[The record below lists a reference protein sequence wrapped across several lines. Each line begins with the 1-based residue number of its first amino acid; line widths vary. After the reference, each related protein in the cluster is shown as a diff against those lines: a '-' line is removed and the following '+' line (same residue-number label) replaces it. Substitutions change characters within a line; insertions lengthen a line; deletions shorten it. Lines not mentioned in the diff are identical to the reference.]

1 MINWGDKM
9 IYTNEIIK
17 KKYEKKLII
26 KRLLKIVYV
35 PIIAGI
41 ILITILAGYK
51 KYVKHENN
59 ISILGFRQYVI
70 ATGSMEPEYNIGDL
84 IVIRETTKEEIKIG
98 DVINYISE
106 NGRDTITHR
115 VVDIIEK
122 DGQNYYKTK
131 GDNNNSEDSELVKYS
146 QVKGKLVFKISKLG
160 TVITKMFTGTGITI
174 LFAVIILSYIR
185 DKNKEEK
192 IIARENARKLY
203 NVPKYEEN
211 DS

>member
-1 MINWGDKM
+1 M
-9 IYTNEIIK
+9 IYTNDIIK

-51 KYVKHENN
+51 KCVKHENN
-59 ISILGFRQYVI
+59 ISILGFRQYVV
-70 ATGSMEPEYNIGDL
+70 ATGSMEPEYNIGDV
-84 IVIRETTKEEIKIG
+84 IIIREKPEEEIKIG
-98 DVINYISE
+98 DIINYTSE
-106 NGRDTITHR
+106 NGIDTITHR

-131 GDNNNSEDSELVKYS
+131 GDNNNSEDSKLVDYS
-146 QVKGKLVFKISKLG
+146 QVKGTLVFKISKLG

>member
-1 MINWGDKM
+1 M
-9 IYTNEIIK
+9 IYTNDIIK

-59 ISILGFRQYVI
+59 ISILGFRQYVV

-106 NGRDTITHR
+106 TGIDTITHR
-115 VVDIIEK
+115 VVDIIQK
-122 DGQNYYKTK
+122 DGQTYYKTK
-131 GDNNNSEDSELVKYS
+131 GDNNNSVDPELVNYS
-146 QVKGKLVFKISKLG
+146 QVKGILVFKISKLG

-174 LFAVIILSYIR
+174 LFAVIILSSIR

>member
-1 MINWGDKM
+1 M

-41 ILITILAGYK
+41 ILITILVGYK

-59 ISILGFRQYVI
+59 ISILGFRQYVV

-106 NGRDTITHR
+106 TGIDTITHR
-115 VVDIIEK
+115 VVDIIQK
-122 DGQNYYKTK
+122 DGQTYYKTK
-131 GDNNNSEDSELVKYS
+131 GDNNNSVDPELVNYS
-146 QVKGKLVFKISKLG
+146 QVKGILVFKISKLG
-160 TVITKMFTGTGITI
+160 TAITKLFTGTGIAI

-211 DS
+211 DT

>member
-1 MINWGDKM
+1 M

-51 KYVKHENN
+51 KCVKHENN
-59 ISILGFRQYVI
+59 ISILGFRQYVV
-70 ATGSMEPEYNIGDL
+70 ATGSMEPEYNIGDV
-84 IVIRETTKEEIKIG
+84 IIIREKPEEEIKIG
-98 DVINYISE
+98 DIINYTSE
-106 NGRDTITHR
+106 NGIDTITHR

-192 IIARENARKLY
+192 IISRENARKLY

>member
-1 MINWGDKM
+1 M
-9 IYTNEIIK
+9 IYTNDIIK

-51 KYVKHENN
+51 KCVKHENN
-59 ISILGFRQYVI
+59 ISILGFRQYVV

-106 NGRDTITHR
+106 TGIDTITHR
-115 VVDIIEK
+115 VVDIIQK
-122 DGQNYYKTK
+122 DGQTYYKTK
-131 GDNNNSEDSELVKYS
+131 GDNNNSVDPELVNYS
-146 QVKGKLVFKISKLG
+146 QVKGILVFKISKLG

>member
-1 MINWGDKM
+1 M

-70 ATGSMEPEYNIGDL
+70 ATGSMEPEYNIGDV
-84 IVIRETTKEEIKIG
+84 IIIREKPEEEIKIG
-98 DVINYISE
+98 DIINYTSE
-106 NGRDTITHR
+106 NGIDTITHR

-146 QVKGKLVFKISKLG
+146 QVKGKLVLKISKLG
-160 TVITKMFTGTGITI
+160 TAITKLFTGTGITI

>member
-1 MINWGDKM
+1 M

-51 KYVKHENN
+51 KCVKHENN
-59 ISILGFRQYVI
+59 ISILGFRQYVV

-106 NGRDTITHR
+106 TGIDTITHR
-115 VVDIIEK
+115 VVDIIQE
-122 DGQNYYKTK
+122 DGQTYYKTK
-131 GDNNNSEDSELVKYS
+131 GDNNNSVDPELVNYS
-146 QVKGKLVFKISKLG
+146 QVKGILVFKISKLG

-174 LFAVIILSYIR
+174 LFAIIILSYIR

-192 IIARENARKLY
+192 IISRENARKLY

>member
-1 MINWGDKM
+1 M
-9 IYTNEIIK
+9 IYTNDIIK

-59 ISILGFRQYVI
+59 ISILGFRQYVV

-106 NGRDTITHR
+106 TGIDTITHR
-115 VVDIIEK
+115 VVDIIQK
-122 DGQNYYKTK
+122 DGQTYYKTK
-131 GDNNNSEDSELVKYS
+131 GDNNNSVDPELVNYS
-146 QVKGKLVFKISKLG
+146 QVKGILVFKISKLG

-203 NVPKYEEN
+203 NVPKYEETN
-211 DS
+211 Y

>member
-1 MINWGDKM
+1 M

-59 ISILGFRQYVI
+59 ISILGFRQYVV

-106 NGRDTITHR
+106 TGIDTITHR
-115 VVDIIEK
+115 VVDIIQE
-122 DGQNYYKTK
+122 DGQTYYKTK
-131 GDNNNSEDSELVKYS
+131 GDNNNSVDPELVNYS
-146 QVKGKLVFKISKLG
+146 QVKGILVFKISKLG

-192 IIARENARKLY
+192 IISRENARKLY

>member
-1 MINWGDKM
+1 M

-51 KYVKHENN
+51 KCVKHENN
-59 ISILGFRQYVI
+59 ISILGFRQYVV
-70 ATGSMEPEYNIGDL
+70 ATGSMEPEYNIGDV
-84 IVIRETTKEEIKIG
+84 IIIREKPEEKIKIG
-98 DVINYISE
+98 DIINYTSE
-106 NGRDTITHR
+106 NGIDTITHR

-131 GDNNNSEDSELVKYS
+131 GDNNNSEDSELVDYS
-146 QVKGKLVFKISKLG
+146 QVKGTLVFKISKLG

-192 IIARENARKLY
+192 IISRENARKLY

>member
-1 MINWGDKM
+1 M

-51 KYVKHENN
+51 KCVKHENN
-59 ISILGFRQYVI
+59 ISILGFRQYVV

-106 NGRDTITHR
+106 TGIDTITHR

-122 DGQNYYKTK
+122 DGQTYYKTK
-131 GDNNNSEDSELVKYS
+131 GDNNNSVDPELVNYS
-146 QVKGKLVFKISKLG
+146 QVKGILVFKISKLG

-192 IIARENARKLY
+192 IISRENARKLY

>member
-1 MINWGDKM
+1 M
-9 IYTNEIIK
+9 IYTNDIIK

-51 KYVKHENN
+51 KCVKHENN
-59 ISILGFRQYVI
+59 ISILGFRQYVVS
-70 ATGSMEPEYNIGDL
+70 TGSMEPEYNIGDL

-106 NGRDTITHR
+106 TGIDTITHR
-115 VVDIIEK
+115 VVDIIQK
-122 DGQNYYKTK
+122 DGQTYYKTK
-131 GDNNNSEDSELVKYS
+131 GDNNNSVDPELVNYS
-146 QVKGKLVFKISKLG
+146 QVKGILVFKISKLG
-160 TVITKMFTGTGITI
+160 TAITKLFTGTGISI

-192 IIARENARKLY
+192 TISRENARKLY

>member
-1 MINWGDKM
+1 M
-9 IYTNEIIK
+9 IYTNDIIK

-59 ISILGFRQYVI
+59 ISILGFRQYVV

-106 NGRDTITHR
+106 TGIDTITHR
-115 VVDIIEK
+115 VVDIIQK
-122 DGQNYYKTK
+122 DGQTYYKTK
-131 GDNNNSEDSELVKYS
+131 GDNNNSVDPELVNYS
-146 QVKGKLVFKISKLG
+146 QVKGILVFKISKLG

-192 IIARENARKLY
+192 IISRENARKLY

>member
-1 MINWGDKM
+1 M

-59 ISILGFRQYVI
+59 ISILGFRQYVV
-70 ATGSMEPEYNIGDL
+70 ATGSMEPEYNIGDV
-84 IVIRETTKEEIKIG
+84 IIIREKPEEEIKIG
-98 DVINYISE
+98 DIINYTSE
-106 NGRDTITHR
+106 NGIDTITHR

-122 DGQNYYKTK
+122 DGQTYYKTK
-131 GDNNNSEDSELVKYS
+131 GDNNNSVDPELVNYS
-146 QVKGKLVFKISKLG
+146 QVKGILVFKISKLG

-192 IIARENARKLY
+192 IISRENARKLY

>member
-1 MINWGDKM
+1 M
-9 IYTNEIIK
+9 IYTNDIIK

-51 KYVKHENN
+51 KCVKHENN
-59 ISILGFRQYVI
+59 ISILGFRQYVV

-106 NGRDTITHR
+106 TGIDTITHR
-115 VVDIIEK
+115 VVDIIQK
-122 DGQNYYKTK
+122 DGQTYYKTK
-131 GDNNNSEDSELVKYS
+131 GDNNNSVDPELVKYS

>member
-1 MINWGDKM
+1 M
-9 IYTNEIIK
+9 IYNNEIIK

-51 KYVKHENN
+51 KCVKHENN
-59 ISILGFRQYVI
+59 ISILGFRQYVV

-106 NGRDTITHR
+106 TGIDTITHR
-115 VVDIIEK
+115 VVDIIQK
-122 DGQNYYKTK
+122 DGQTYYKTK
-131 GDNNNSEDSELVKYS
+131 GDNNNSVDPELVNYS
-146 QVKGKLVFKISKLG
+146 QVKGILVFKISKLG

-192 IIARENARKLY
+192 IISRENARKLY

>member
-1 MINWGDKM
+1 M
-9 IYTNEIIK
+9 IYTNDIIK

-59 ISILGFRQYVI
+59 ISILGFRQYVV

-106 NGRDTITHR
+106 NGIDTITHR

-131 GDNNNSEDSELVKYS
+131 GDNNNSEDSELVDYS
-146 QVKGKLVFKISKLG
+146 QVKGTLVFKISKLG

>member
-1 MINWGDKM
+1 M

-59 ISILGFRQYVI
+59 ISILGFRQYVV
-70 ATGSMEPEYNIGDL
+70 ATGSMEPEYNIGDV
-84 IVIRETTKEEIKIG
+84 IIIREKPEEEIKIG
-98 DVINYISE
+98 DIINYTSE
-106 NGRDTITHR
+106 NGIDTITHR

-160 TVITKMFTGTGITI
+160 TAITKLFTGTGITI

>member
-1 MINWGDKM
+1 M

-51 KYVKHENN
+51 KCVKHENN
-59 ISILGFRQYVI
+59 ISILGFRQYVV
-70 ATGSMEPEYNIGDL
+70 ATGSMEPEYNIGDV
-84 IVIRETTKEEIKIG
+84 IIIREKPEEKIKIG
-98 DVINYISE
+98 DIINYTSE
-106 NGRDTITHR
+106 NGIDTITHR

-131 GDNNNSEDSELVKYS
+131 GDNNNSVDPELVKYS

>member
-1 MINWGDKM
+1 M
-9 IYTNEIIK
+9 IYTNDIIK

-59 ISILGFRQYVI
+59 ISILGFRQYVV

-106 NGRDTITHR
+106 TGIDTITHR
-115 VVDIIEK
+115 VVDIIQK
-122 DGQNYYKTK
+122 DGQTYYKTK
-131 GDNNNSEDSELVKYS
+131 GDNNNSVDPELVNYS
-146 QVKGKLVFKISKLG
+146 QVKGILVFKISKLG

-203 NVPKYEEN
+203 NFPKYEEN

>member
-1 MINWGDKM
+1 M

-59 ISILGFRQYVI
+59 ISILGFRQYVV

-106 NGRDTITHR
+106 TGIDTITHR
-115 VVDIIEK
+115 VVDIIQK
-122 DGQNYYKTK
+122 DGQTYYKTK
-131 GDNNNSEDSELVKYS
+131 GDNNNSVDPELVNYS
-146 QVKGKLVFKISKLG
+146 QVNGILVFKISKLG

-192 IIARENARKLY
+192 IISRENARKLY

>member
-1 MINWGDKM
+1 M
-9 IYTNEIIK
+9 IYTNDIIK

-59 ISILGFRQYVI
+59 ISILGFRQYVV

-98 DVINYISE
+98 DVINYTSE
-106 NGRDTITHR
+106 NGIDTITHR

-211 DS
+211 DT

>member
-1 MINWGDKM
+1 M

-51 KYVKHENN
+51 KCVKHENN
-59 ISILGFRQYVI
+59 ISILGFRQYVV

-106 NGRDTITHR
+106 TGIDTITHR

-122 DGQNYYKTK
+122 DGQTYYKTK

>member
-1 MINWGDKM
+1 M

-51 KYVKHENN
+51 KCVKHENN
-59 ISILGFRQYVI
+59 ISILGFRQYVV

-106 NGRDTITHR
+106 TGIDTITHR
-115 VVDIIEK
+115 VVDIIQE
-122 DGQNYYKTK
+122 DGQTYYKTK
-131 GDNNNSEDSELVKYS
+131 GDNNNSVDPELVNYS
-146 QVKGKLVFKISKLG
+146 QVKGILVFKIR
-160 TVITKMFTGTGITI
+160 KM
-174 LFAVIILSYIR
+174 
-185 DKNKEEK
+185 
-192 IIARENARKLY
+192 RENYIMFQNMRRMIL
-203 NVPKYEEN
+203 N
-211 DS
+211 DIL

>member
-1 MINWGDKM
+1 M

-51 KYVKHENN
+51 KCVKHENN
-59 ISILGFRQYVI
+59 ISILGFRQYVV

-98 DVINYISE
+98 DIINYTSE
-106 NGRDTITHR
+106 NGIDTITHR

-122 DGQNYYKTK
+122 DGQNYYRTK

>member
-1 MINWGDKM
+1 M

-59 ISILGFRQYVI
+59 ISILGFRQYVV

-98 DVINYISE
+98 DVINYIS
-106 NGRDTITHR
+106 DFYFFFWFFSY
-115 VVDIIEK
+115 
-122 DGQNYYKTK
+122 NYYIS
-131 GDNNNSEDSELVKYS
+131 NI
-146 QVKGKLVFKISKLG
+146 VFRFHTSWCRSRISKL
-160 TVITKMFTGTGITI
+160 
-174 LFAVIILSYIR
+174 
-185 DKNKEEK
+185 
-192 IIARENARKLY
+192 
-203 NVPKYEEN
+203 
-211 DS
+211 

>member
-1 MINWGDKM
+1 M

-51 KYVKHENN
+51 KCVKHENN
-59 ISILGFRQYVI
+59 ISIFGFRQYVV

-106 NGRDTITHR
+106 TGIDTITHR
-115 VVDIIEK
+115 VVDIIQK
-122 DGQNYYKTK
+122 DGQTYYKTK
-131 GDNNNSEDSELVKYS
+131 GDNNNSVDPELVNYS
-146 QVKGKLVFKISKLG
+146 QVKGILVFKISKLG

-192 IIARENARKLY
+192 IISRENARKLY

>member
-1 MINWGDKM
+1 M

-41 ILITILAGYK
+41 ILITMLAGYK

-59 ISILGFRQYVI
+59 ISILGFRQYVV

-106 NGRDTITHR
+106 TGIDTITHR
-115 VVDIIEK
+115 VVDIIQE
-122 DGQNYYKTK
+122 DGQTYYKTK
-131 GDNNNSEDSELVKYS
+131 GDNNNSVDPELVNYS
-146 QVKGKLVFKISKLG
+146 QVKGILVFKISKLG

-211 DS
+211 ES

>member
-1 MINWGDKM
+1 M

-51 KYVKHENN
+51 KCVKHENN
-59 ISILGFRQYVI
+59 ISILGFRQYVV
-70 ATGSMEPEYNIGDL
+70 ATGSMEPEYNIGDV
-84 IVIRETTKEEIKIG
+84 IIIREKPEEEIKIG
-98 DVINYISE
+98 DIINYTSE
-106 NGRDTITHR
+106 NGIDTITHR

-122 DGQNYYKTK
+122 DGQTYYKTK
-131 GDNNNSEDSELVKYS
+131 GDNNNSVDPELVNYS
-146 QVKGKLVFKISKLG
+146 QVKGILVFKISKLG

-192 IIARENARKLY
+192 IISRENARKLY